1 MFEYVLRMTLLD
13 GLLTYG
19 ITGLWIAFNWF
30 YLNQKITKKQQQKLN
45 DSRSL
50 EHNQFK
56 EEE

>member
-45 DSRSL
+45 DSIAA
-50 EHNQFK
+50 
-56 EEE
+56 